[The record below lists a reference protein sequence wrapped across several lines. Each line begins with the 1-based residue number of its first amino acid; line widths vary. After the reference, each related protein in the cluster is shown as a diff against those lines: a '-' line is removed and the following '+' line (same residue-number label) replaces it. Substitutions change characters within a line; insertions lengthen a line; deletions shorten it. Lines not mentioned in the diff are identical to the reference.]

1 MAPKKPPSTSASAP
15 AEPKGKD
22 DAETGIPPVELNT
35 NPGFFKSTSIFWIG
49 IIKIIGL
56 ALLDMIVG
64 YAIACRVYTQ
74 GNTALFDKNIVK
86 LAEGEL
92 GYMLIAAAVFNLT
105 VHWVNNYPVIY
116 KSMIMDIMGLKG
128 GNLRANMQI
137 YKPFDKDASCGY
149 VVLETEGAIG
159 KYNRA
164 NRSLTHM
171 VENSIPMAVM
181 LVLCGSV
188 FPFPTLALTGLFGVG
203 RVMHQVGYATV
214 GYGGHGLGFVISQIA
229 RGSMQGL
236 CLLAADRSLNLG
248 VHQAT
253 MPYYAAATP
262 YFEQAVTLAMPYYEQ
277 AVNQAAALYTLAM
290 PYFEQAAAAASPY
303 VTQAAAALKIE
314 L

>member
-1 MAPKKPPSTSASAP
+1 MAPKKPSSSASAP
-15 AEPKGKD
+15 AEPKD
-22 DAETGIPPVELNT
+22 DAEIGTPVELHT
-35 NPGFFKSTSIFWIG
+35 NPGFFKSLSIFWIV
-49 IIKIIGL
+49 IIVIIGQAIL
-56 ALLDMIVG
+56 EMIVG

-92 GYMLIAAAVFNLT
+92 GYTLIAAAVFNLT
-105 VHWVNNYPVIY
+105 VHWINNYPMIY
-116 KSMIMDIMGLKG
+116 KSMIMSLKG

-137 YKPFDKDASCGY
+137 YKQSGKDASSGY

-159 KYNRA
+159 SYNRA

-203 RVMHQVGYATV
+203 RMMHQVGYATV

-229 RGSMQGL
+229 RCSMQGL

-262 YFEQAVTLAMPYYEQ
+262 YFEQAVTLTMPYYEQ
-277 AVNQAAALYTLAM
+277 AAALASTSYTLAM

>member
-1 MAPKKPPSTSASAP
+1 MAPKKPSSSASAP
-15 AEPKGKD
+15 AEPKD
-22 DAETGIPPVELNT
+22 DAEIGTPVELHT
-35 NPGFFKSTSIFWIG
+35 NPGFFKSLSIFWIV
-49 IIKIIGL
+49 IVVIIGQ
-56 ALLDMIVG
+56 AILDMIVG

-92 GYMLIAAAVFNLT
+92 GYTLIAAAVFNLT
-105 VHWVNNYPVIY
+105 VHWINNYPMIY
-116 KSMIMDIMGLKG
+116 KSMIMSLKG

-159 KYNRA
+159 SYNRA

-262 YFEQAVTLAMPYYEQ
+262 YFEQAVTLTMPYYEQ
-277 AVNQAAALYTLAM
+277 AAALASTSYTLAM

>member
-1 MAPKKPPSTSASAP
+1 MAPKKPSSSASAP
-15 AEPKGKD
+15 AEPKD
-22 DAETGIPPVELNT
+22 DAEIGTPVELHT
-35 NPGFFKSTSIFWIG
+35 NPGFFKSLSIFWIV
-49 IIKIIGL
+49 IIVIIGQ
-56 ALLDMIVG
+56 AILDMIVG

-92 GYMLIAAAVFNLT
+92 GYTLIAAAVFNLT
-105 VHWVNNYPVIY
+105 VHWINNYPMIY
-116 KSMIMDIMGLKG
+116 KSMIMSLKG

-137 YKPFDKDASCGY
+137 YKQSGKDASSGY

-159 KYNRA
+159 SYNRA

-203 RVMHQVGYATV
+203 RMMHQVGYATV

-229 RGSMQGL
+229 RCSMQGL

-262 YFEQAVTLAMPYYEQ
+262 YFEQAVTLTMPYYEQ
-277 AVNQAAALYTLAM
+277 AAALASTSYTLAM

-303 VTQAAAALKIE
+303 VTQAAAALNIE

>member
-1 MAPKKPPSTSASAP
+1 
-15 AEPKGKD
+15 
-22 DAETGIPPVELNT
+22 
-35 NPGFFKSTSIFWIG
+35 
-49 IIKIIGL
+49 
-56 ALLDMIVG
+56 MIVG

-92 GYMLIAAAVFNLT
+92 GYTLIAAAVFNLT

-116 KSMIMDIMGLKG
+116 KSMIMSLKG

-159 KYNRA
+159 SYNRA

-248 VHQAT
+248 VHQAI

-262 YFEQAVTLAMPYYEQ
+262 YFEQAVTLTMPYYEQ
-277 AVNQAAALYTLAM
+277 AAAQAAALYTLAM

>member
-1 MAPKKPPSTSASAP
+1 MAPKKPSSSASAP
-15 AEPKGKD
+15 AEPKD
-22 DAETGIPPVELNT
+22 DAEIGTPVELHT
-35 NPGFFKSTSIFWIG
+35 NPGFFKSLSIFWIV
-49 IIKIIGL
+49 IIVIIGQ
-56 ALLDMIVG
+56 AILDMIVG

-92 GYMLIAAAVFNLT
+92 GYTLIAAAVFNLT
-105 VHWVNNYPVIY
+105 VHWINNYPMIY
-116 KSMIMDIMGLKG
+116 KSMIMSLKG

-137 YKPFDKDASCGY
+137 YKQSGKDASSGY

-159 KYNRA
+159 SYNRA

-203 RVMHQVGYATV
+203 RMMHQVGYATV

-229 RGSMQGL
+229 RCSMQGL

-262 YFEQAVTLAMPYYEQ
+262 YFEQAVTLTMPYYEQ
-277 AVNQAAALYTLAM
+277 AAALASTSYTLAM

>member
-1 MAPKKPPSTSASAP
+1 MAPKKPSSGASAP
-15 AEPKGKD
+15 AEPKD
-22 DAETGIPPVELNT
+22 DAEIGTPPVELHT
-35 NPGFFKSTSIFWIG
+35 NPGFFKSLSIFWIV
-49 IIKIIGL
+49 IFVIIGQ
-56 ALLDMIVG
+56 AILDMIVG

-92 GYMLIAAAVFNLT
+92 GYTLIAAAVFNLT
-105 VHWVNNYPVIY
+105 VHWINNYPMIY
-116 KSMIMDIMGLKG
+116 KSMIMSLNG

-137 YKPFDKDASCGY
+137 YKQSGKDASSGY

-159 KYNRA
+159 SYNRA

-229 RGSMQGL
+229 RCSMQGL

-262 YFEQAVTLAMPYYEQ
+262 YFEQAVTLTMPYYEQ
-277 AVNQAAALYTLAM
+277 AAALASTSYTLAM

>member
-1 MAPKKPPSTSASAP
+1 MAPKKPSSSASAP
-15 AEPKGKD
+15 AEPKD
-22 DAETGIPPVELNT
+22 DAEIGTPVELHT
-35 NPGFFKSTSIFWIG
+35 NPGFFKSLSIFWIV
-49 IIKIIGL
+49 IFVIIGQ
-56 ALLDMIVG
+56 AILDMIVG

-92 GYMLIAAAVFNLT
+92 GYTLIAAAVFNLT

-116 KSMIMDIMGLKG
+116 KSMIMSLKG

-137 YKPFDKDASCGY
+137 YKQSGKDASSGY

-159 KYNRA
+159 SYNRA

-203 RVMHQVGYATV
+203 RMMHQVGYATV

-229 RGSMQGL
+229 RCSMQGL

-262 YFEQAVTLAMPYYEQ
+262 YFEQAVTLTMPYYEQ
-277 AVNQAAALYTLAM
+277 AAALASTSYTLAM

>member
-1 MAPKKPPSTSASAP
+1 MAPKKPSSSASAP
-15 AEPKGKD
+15 AEPKD
-22 DAETGIPPVELNT
+22 DAEIGTPVELHT
-35 NPGFFKSTSIFWIG
+35 NPGFFKSLSIFWIV
-49 IIKIIGL
+49 IFVIIGQ
-56 ALLDMIVG
+56 AILDMIVG

-92 GYMLIAAAVFNLT
+92 GYTLIAAAVFNLT
-105 VHWVNNYPVIY
+105 VHWINNYPMIY
-116 KSMIMDIMGLKG
+116 KSMIMSLKG

-137 YKPFDKDASCGY
+137 YKQSGKDASSGY

-159 KYNRA
+159 SYNRA

-203 RVMHQVGYATV
+203 RMMHQVGYATV

-229 RGSMQGL
+229 RCSMQGL

-262 YFEQAVTLAMPYYEQ
+262 YFEQAVTLTMPYYEQ
-277 AVNQAAALYTLAM
+277 AAALASTSYTLAM

>member
-1 MAPKKPPSTSASAP
+1 MAPKKPSSSASAP
-15 AEPKGKD
+15 AEPKD
-22 DAETGIPPVELNT
+22 DAEIGTPVELHT
-35 NPGFFKSTSIFWIG
+35 NPGFFKSLSIFWIV
-49 IIKIIGL
+49 ILVIIGQ
-56 ALLDMIVG
+56 AILDMIVG

-92 GYMLIAAAVFNLT
+92 GYTLIAAAVFNLT
-105 VHWVNNYPVIY
+105 VHWINNYPMIY
-116 KSMIMDIMGLKG
+116 KSMIMSLKG

-137 YKPFDKDASCGY
+137 YKQSGKDASSGY

-159 KYNRA
+159 SYNRA

-203 RVMHQVGYATV
+203 RMMHQVGYATV

-229 RGSMQGL
+229 RCSMQGL

-262 YFEQAVTLAMPYYEQ
+262 YFEQAVTLTMPYYEQ
-277 AVNQAAALYTLAM
+277 AAALASTSYTLAM